1 MSRGGGKIRVDPEER
16 FDRTQLCAF
25 WNSLLEVT
33 CVYWVDSLKSLT
45 MFGMTSADN
54 RETFRWISSDL
65 S

>member
-33 CVYWVDSLKSLT
+33 CVKLGWFFKIPHDVRNDQC
-45 MFGMTSADN
+45 G
-54 RETFRWISSDL
+54 
-65 S
+65 